1 MMGEEV
7 IYGVAGV
14 IFVIIIIVGII
25 FAVTKITEAKLINDK
40 SVKYEKLASDA
51 IDLQKET
58 TLLNKQISA
67 ELTEVKKRL
76 TSIERILKEV
86 E

>member
-1 MMGEEV
+1 MSEEI
-7 IYGVAGV
+7 IYGVAGM

-25 FAVTKITEAKLINDK
+25 FAVTKITEAKLKNDK

-67 ELTEVKKRL
+67 DLTEVKERL
-76 TSIERILKEV
+76 TSIKRILKEV